1 MSEIPAIGASGLPGK
16 RVEAYRAGITIT
28 ARMPAADSINPGD
41 RDLIKR
47 MTLGL
52 AFLLVFAAAFS
63 QLHLVYSQKFFE
75 VTGEARWIWARHRMS
90 DNLPLA
96 FFAARDVVLP
106 ERRRYTH
113 LKILGDPEYTL
124 FVNGREVA
132 GRLVGAE
139 ERQIDFYDLT
149 SLVQT
154 GRNRIVVAVRAKQ
167 GVGGLIASIDIGP
180 EAENWIVTDDSWR
193 IYRAWSPELLLRD
206 PRGMA
211 WEAPM
216 IVGEP
221 PIGRWN
227 YLPVQKRAPDPAPSI
242 VLTPKEQFPLVAVL
256 PAIRT
261 RSGVAVAVADR
272 QRARAFDFGFTTG
285 RIRVLVDDDR
295 AVGSRAITVRTANLR
310 EELGALDWNT
320 RAVVFAPGE
329 RAVVTPEKHAFRY
342 VLVYGVNARAEV
354 VR

>member
-1 MSEIPAIGASGLPGK
+1 MQIQRSDVRLVTRI
-16 RVEAYRAGITIT
+16 
-28 ARMPAADSINPGD
+28 SIA
-41 RDLIKR
+41 
-47 MTLGL
+47 L
-52 AFLLVFAAAFS
+52 AFLFVFTAAFS
-63 QLHLVYSQKFFE
+63 QLHLVYSQKFSE
-75 VTGEARWIWARHRMS
+75 VTGGARWIWARHRMS

-96 FFAARDVVLP
+96 FFAARDIVLP

-124 FVNGREVA
+124 WVNGREVA
-132 GRLVGAE
+132 GRVVGAE
-139 ERQIDFYDLT
+139 ERQIDFYDL
-149 SLVQT
+149 SELVKT

-193 IYRAWSPELLLRD
+193 IYRTWSPELLLHD
-206 PRGMA
+206 PPRLA
-211 WEAPM
+211 WEPPA

-227 YLPVQKRAPDPAPSI
+227 YLPVKKRDFDAPPSI
-242 VLTPKEQFPLVAVL
+242 MLPPKEAFPLVAL
-256 PAIRT
+256 MPAIRT

-272 QRARAFDFGFTTG
+272 QRARAFDFGFTKG
-285 RIRVLVDDDR
+285 RIRVTLDDNR
-295 AVGSRAITVRTANLR
+295 TFGSRAVTIRTANLR
-310 EELGALDWNT
+310 EELNALDWNT

-329 RAVVTPEKHAFRY
+329 RAVVTPETHAFRY
-342 VLVYGVNARAEV
+342 VLVYGVSGRADV